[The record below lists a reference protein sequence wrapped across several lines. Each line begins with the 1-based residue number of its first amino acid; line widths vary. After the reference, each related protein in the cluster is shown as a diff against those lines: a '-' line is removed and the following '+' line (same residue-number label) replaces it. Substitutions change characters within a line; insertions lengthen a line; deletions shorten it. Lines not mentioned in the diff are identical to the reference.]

1 MNSTALSQK
10 SGQAPAQLSLA
21 GKNQLKLQADSLG
34 EANAPTVL
42 LLHGGGQT
50 RQSWQHTAEHLAK
63 QGYRAISIDLR
74 GHGESEWASDGDY
87 LFESMLD
94 DIEACCEQI
103 SGPAV
108 LVGASIGGALSL
120 LLAARRPE
128 LCRALVLVDVS
139 PTIEIAGAQ
148 GIVDFMRAHPEGFAS
163 LDDAEISIAKHNP
176 SRQRQASQSG
186 LSRVLR
192 QRPDGRWIWHWDPN
206 FIAGD
211 WQDKVLELSNLMQAA
226 APKIK
231 QPCLLI
237 RGQQSTIVSIES
249 VDELKR
255 DIPHLNFVD
264 IAGAGHMVAGDRND
278 MASRALIDFLKE
290 HPSK

>member
-1 MNSTALSQK
+1 MNITPSTQTSTT
-10 SGQAPAQLSLA
+10 LA
-21 GKNQLKLQADSLG
+21 FCGKNQLTLKADCLG
-34 EANAPTVL
+34 ASDAPTVL

-50 RQSWQHTAEHLAK
+50 RQSWQHTAKNLA
-63 QGYRAISIDLR
+63 QHGYRAISVDLR
-74 GHGESEWASDGDY
+74 GHGESDWASDGDY
-87 LFESMLD
+87 LFESMLA
-94 DIEACCEQI
+94 DIEACCKQI
-103 SGPAV
+103 PSPAV

-163 LDDAEISIAKHNP
+163 LDDAETSIAKHNP
-176 SRQRQASQSG
+176 SRRRQASQSG
-186 LSRVLR
+186 LGRVLR
-192 QRPDGRWIWHWDPN
+192 QRDDGRWIWHWDPN

-211 WQDKVLELSNLMQAA
+211 WQSKVAELSTLMQSA
-226 APKIK
+226 APTIK

-237 RGQQSTIVSIES
+237 RGQLSTIVSMES

-255 DIPHLNFVD
+255 DIPQLKFVD

-278 MASRALIDFLKE
+278 MASHALTTFLE
-290 HPSK
+290 ELPRL

>member
-1 MNSTALSQK
+1 MTAPTAIALY
-10 SGQAPAQLSLA
+10 
-21 GKNQLKLQADSLG
+21 GKNQLILQADSLG
-34 EANAPTVL
+34 ASDAPTVL

-50 RQSWQHTAEHLAK
+50 RQSWQHTAKHLAE

-74 GHGESEWASDGDY
+74 GHGESDWASDGDY
-87 LFESMLD
+87 LFESMLA
-94 DIEACCEQI
+94 DIEACCKQI
-103 SGPAV
+103 PSPAV

-163 LDDAEISIAKHNP
+163 LDDAETSIAKHNP
-176 SRQRQASQSG
+176 SRRRQASQSG
-186 LSRVLR
+186 LGRVLR
-192 QRPDGRWIWHWDPN
+192 QRDDGRWIWHWDPN

-211 WQDKVLELSNLMQAA
+211 WQNKVAELSTLMQSA
-226 APKIK
+226 APTIK

-237 RGQQSTIVSIES
+237 RGQLSTIVSMES

-255 DIPHLNFVD
+255 DIPQLKFVD

-278 MASRALIDFLKE
+278 MASHALTTFLE
-290 HPSK
+290 ELPRL

>member
-1 MNSTALSQK
+1 MKTTPNMTAPTAIALY
-10 SGQAPAQLSLA
+10 
-21 GKNQLKLQADSLG
+21 GKNQLILQADSLG
-34 EANAPTVL
+34 ASDAPTVL

-50 RQSWQHTAEHLAK
+50 RQSWQHTAKHLAE

-74 GHGESEWASDGDY
+74 GRGESDWASDGDY
-87 LFESMLD
+87 LFESMLA
-94 DIEACCEQI
+94 DIEACCKQI
-103 SGPAV
+103 PSPAV

-163 LDDAEISIAKHNP
+163 LDDAETSIAKHNP
-176 SRQRQASQSG
+176 SRRRQASQSG
-186 LSRVLR
+186 LGRVLR
-192 QRPDGRWIWHWDPN
+192 QRDDGRWIWHWDPN

-211 WQDKVLELSNLMQAA
+211 WQNKVAELSTLMQSA
-226 APKIK
+226 APTIK

-237 RGQQSTIVSIES
+237 RGQLSTIVSMES

-255 DIPHLNFVD
+255 DIPQLKFVD

-278 MASRALIDFLKE
+278 MASHALTTFLE
-290 HPSK
+290 ELPRL

>member
-1 MNSTALSQK
+1 MKTTPSMTTPTAIALY
-10 SGQAPAQLSLA
+10 
-21 GKNQLKLQADSLG
+21 GKNQLILQADSLG
-34 EANAPTVL
+34 EIDAPCVI

-50 RQSWQHTAEHLAK
+50 RQSWQHTAKHLAE

-74 GHGESEWASDGDY
+74 GHGESDWASDGDY
-87 LFESMLD
+87 LFESMLA
-94 DIEACCEQI
+94 DIEACCKQI
-103 SGPAV
+103 PSPAV

-163 LDDAEISIAKHNP
+163 LDDAETSIAKHNP
-176 SRQRQASQSG
+176 SRRRQASQSG
-186 LSRVLR
+186 LGRVLR
-192 QRPDGRWIWHWDPN
+192 QRDDGRWIWHWDPN

-211 WQDKVLELSNLMQAA
+211 WQNKVAELSTLMQSA
-226 APKIK
+226 APTIK

-237 RGQQSTIVSIES
+237 RGQLSTIVSMES

-255 DIPHLNFVD
+255 DIPQLKFVD

-278 MASRALIDFLKE
+278 MASHALTTFLE
-290 HPSK
+290 ELPRL

>member
-1 MNSTALSQK
+1 MKTTPSMTTPTAIALY
-10 SGQAPAQLSLA
+10 
-21 GKNQLKLQADSLG
+21 GKNQLILQADSLG
-34 EANAPTVL
+34 EIDAPCVI

-50 RQSWQHTAEHLAK
+50 RQSWQHTAKHLAE

-74 GHGESEWASDGDY
+74 GHGESDWASDGDY
-87 LFESMLD
+87 LFESMLA
-94 DIEACCEQI
+94 DIEACCKQI
-103 SGPAV
+103 PSPAV

-163 LDDAEISIAKHNP
+163 LDDAETSIAKHNP
-176 SRQRQASQSG
+176 SRRRQASQSG
-186 LSRVLR
+186 LGRVLR
-192 QRPDGRWIWHWDPN
+192 QRDDGRWIWHWDPN

-211 WQDKVLELSNLMQAA
+211 WQNKVAELSTLMQSA
-226 APKIK
+226 APTIK

-237 RGQQSTIVSIES
+237 RGQLSTIVSMES
-249 VDELKR
+249 VVELKR
-255 DIPHLNFVD
+255 DIPQLKFVD

-278 MASRALIDFLKE
+278 MASHALTTFLE
-290 HPSK
+290 ELPRL

>member
-1 MNSTALSQK
+1 MTNSATIAPK
-10 SGQAPAQLSLA
+10 SLELL
-21 GKNQLKLQADSLG
+21 GKNQIKVKADSFG
-34 EANAPTVL
+34 ADSAPTVI

-50 RQSWQHTAEHLAK
+50 RQSWQGTAQILAT

-74 GHGESEWASDGDY
+74 GHGESGWASDGNY
-87 LFESMLD
+87 QFESMLE
-94 DIEACCEQI
+94 DIAACCEQI
-103 SGPAV
+103 PGPSV

-120 LLAARRPE
+120 LLAAHRPE

-148 GIVDFMRAHPEGFAS
+148 GIVDFMRAHPEGFAN
-163 LDDAEISIAKHNP
+163 LDDAEASIAKHNP
-176 SRQRQASQSG
+176 NRQRQASQSG

-192 QRPDGRWIWHWDPN
+192 KRPDGRWIWHWDPQFVN
-206 FIAGD
+206 DD
-211 WQDKVLELSNLMQAA
+211 WQNKVAELSTLMKSAS
-226 APKIK
+226 PKVS

-237 RGQQSTIVSIES
+237 RGQLSTIVSMAS

-255 DIPHLNFVD
+255 DIPHLKFID

-278 MASRALIDFLKE
+278 MASKALLAFLE
-290 HPSK
+290 EITNQ

>member
-1 MNSTALSQK
+1 MKTTPNMTAPTAIALY
-10 SGQAPAQLSLA
+10 
-21 GKNQLKLQADSLG
+21 GKNQLILQADSLG
-34 EANAPTVL
+34 ASDAPTVL

-50 RQSWQHTAEHLAK
+50 RQSWQHTAKHLAE

-74 GHGESEWASDGDY
+74 GHGESDWASDGDY
-87 LFESMLD
+87 LFESMLA
-94 DIEACCEQI
+94 DIEACCKQI
-103 SGPAV
+103 PSPAV

-163 LDDAEISIAKHNP
+163 LDDAETSIAKHNP
-176 SRQRQASQSG
+176 SRRRQASQSG
-186 LSRVLR
+186 LGRVLR
-192 QRPDGRWIWHWDPN
+192 QRDDGRWIWHWDPN

-211 WQDKVLELSNLMQAA
+211 WQNKVAELSTLMQSA
-226 APKIK
+226 APTIK

-237 RGQQSTIVSIES
+237 RGQLSTIVSMES

-255 DIPHLNFVD
+255 DIPQLKFVD

-278 MASRALIDFLKE
+278 MASHALTTFLE
-290 HPSK
+290 ELPRL

>member
-1 MNSTALSQK
+1 MKTTPNMTAPTAIALY
-10 SGQAPAQLSLA
+10 
-21 GKNQLKLQADSLG
+21 GKNQLILQADSLG
-34 EANAPTVL
+34 ASDAPTVL

-50 RQSWQHTAEHLAK
+50 RQSWQHTAKHLAE

-74 GHGESEWASDGDY
+74 GHGESDWASDGDY
-87 LFESMLD
+87 LFESMLA
-94 DIEACCEQI
+94 DIEACCKQI
-103 SGPAV
+103 PSPAV

-163 LDDAEISIAKHNP
+163 LDDAETSIAKHNP
-176 SRQRQASQSG
+176 SRRRQASQSG
-186 LSRVLR
+186 LGRVLR
-192 QRPDGRWIWHWDPN
+192 QRDDGRWIWHWDPN

-211 WQDKVLELSNLMQAA
+211 WQNKVAELSTLMQSA
-226 APKIK
+226 APTIK

-237 RGQQSTIVSIES
+237 RGQLSTIVSIES

-255 DIPHLNFVD
+255 DIPQLKFVD

-278 MASRALIDFLKE
+278 MASHALTTFLE
-290 HPSK
+290 ELPRL